1 MDTDQG
7 LAIGAIATMVL
18 FGLCGCAV
26 CFYKDCYRKH
36 TALKQ
41 SRSDPD
47 LENMVTREPSEE
59 RYASPQVPVSITS

>member
-7 LAIGAIATMVL
+7 LAIGAIASVL
-18 FGLCGCAV
+18 FFGICGCIT
-26 CFYKDCYRKH
+26 CFWKDCRREH
-36 TALKQ
+36 RLLKQ

-47 LENMVTREPSEE
+47 LESMVTREPSEE